1 MALTIDQLQIE
12 IHASSTAAVSG
23 VDALAASFTRLRSA
37 ARGGVGL
44 TTATKQF
51 HAFATAVQNMQA
63 PTQKIAALVAALKPL
78 ESIEKSNLG
87 STLNQLKKIP
97 EITAGLDTT
106 TLTDFSAKIVQIT
119 DAVRP
124 LAAEMEKVSQGFSKL
139 PANIQRAINANAKLT
154 TSNSRATKSYG
165 LLGTGISAV
174 YAKFLA
180 IYWIVRRV
188 ARIFGGWIK
197 ESNNYVENLNLFTVA
212 MGKYADS
219 AKAYA
224 EKVQEAVGIDAS
236 EFMRY
241 QGVFMNMARGFGVAA
256 DKSALMSKNLVQLGY
271 DLASLYN
278 VEFNTAMEKLE
289 SGVSGQPRPMREWG
303 FDLSEATLKAKAL
316 ELGIKKNVE
325 LMSQGEKYQ
334 IRYVQLLETAQKIG
348 ATGDFSRT
356 LDTAAN
362 QLRILKAQAT
372 LAARALGNI
381 FIPALN
387 AVLPYAIAFLKVIR
401 WVAQEIANLFGFT
414 LPEIDYSGLDGF
426 ASGADD
432 AADALDD
439 AAGSAKKLKGLL
451 AGFDE
456 LNIIQQET
464 SGGGKGSGVGG
475 DLGIKLPEYDF
486 LGGLVDSKVA
496 DIFKDMQKWGK
507 RLLPILKPIA
517 AALTAIWATTQLA
530 KFARWI
536 KTLGG
541 TVGILGTAL
550 MGLAAGFAVGALV
563 SYIANIAAADA
574 GMKWLG
580 YAVTGV
586 VVALGA
592 LAVVLGVV
600 RGSLNLVFTGIGLV
614 VGAIVGLSVAQEQ
627 LLTERVSEWF
637 YAYGEGSITITQL
650 ADAYGKMA
658 DEVIARKQPIIDGF
672 SAYETAKQIVADV
685 SLELDA
691 LLQSVQY
698 NTGSIEATLP
708 KIETAFNLLLDNTST
723 TLAALKDNIL
733 LSLAGATGEAY
744 TAMGGDLANIYSL
757 LDETFGAAND
767 TVEANKQ
774 KISELTEQY
783 NSGDISESA
792 FITGLIDAKAAISS
806 LTQDSLPEV
815 DNFRIAAQT
824 AFDGIDFENSEA
836 VSEAL
841 GIFSEKTQAA
851 KNAILEAAGAEQGQL
866 DEVKRLIAALDI
878 SLTPEQEQALAD
890 WQTSITTAMKL
901 DTAAIDE
908 QFRTAASTIN
918 ANLLTEMQGIAEQA
932 STDWNDLNWLEKWW
946 NGGSEAAYVEKALTN
961 YRTNIVA
968 PINEK
973 LITANG
979 SIGADVAGQTDS
991 MMDEVMAA
999 LFSYSI
1005 NGMGG
1010 YVSGFKTDIET
1021 AMAGP
1026 LSEIGK
1032 AMPQGV
1038 ANGVNDNLSLLTDAT
1053 EDAALEGIK
1062 SYAEGQQ
1069 SGSPAK
1075 KYIEQSLFAMQGLR
1089 DGIDKNKYLVTDSL
1103 KSLLNSM
1110 LQMMEQFTSKI
1121 SAALNDMLA
1130 NFANTMGSMSVSS
1143 SGTVNFSRM
1152 QSVSIPRFA
1161 TGGFPTRGD
1170 LFFAN
1175 DPHPEYV
1182 GTMGGR
1188 TAVANNDQIVEG
1200 VAGGVER
1207 ANAEQNAL
1215 LREQN
1220 RLLRQLLEQ
1229 ERQVVF
1235 PTSVE
1240 AGRAVTRAQDMFN
1253 AARGM
1258 A

>member
-1 MALTIDQLQIE
+1 MAITIDQLQIE
-12 IHASSTAAVSG
+12 IQARSTSAASSI
-23 VDALAASFTRLRSA
+23 DALSTSLGKLRTA
-37 ARGGVGL
+37 VKGGAGL
-44 TTATKQF
+44 NTTTKQLQ
-51 HAFATAVQNMQA
+51 AFSQAVQSMQA

-78 ESIEKSNLG
+78 ETIGKSNLG
-87 STLNQLKKIP
+87 SALNQLKKIP
-97 EITAGLDTT
+97 EITAGLDDAK
-106 TLTDFSAKIVQIT
+106 LSAFASKIQQVTI
-119 DAVRP
+119 AIRP
-124 LAAEMEKVSQGFSKL
+124 LAAEMEKVSLGFSRL
-139 PANIQRAINANAKLT
+139 PANIQRAINANARLT
-154 TSNSRATKSYG
+154 RSNKTTAFGFNMLAAK
-165 LLGTGISAV
+165 ISIV
-174 YAKFLA
+174 YVAM
-180 IYWIVRRV
+180 RRV
-188 ARIFGGWIK
+188 ASVIGGWIK
-197 ESNNYVENLNLFTVA
+197 ESNDYVENLNLFTVA
-212 MGKYADS
+212 MGDG
-219 AKAYA
+219 A
-224 EKVQEAVGIDAS
+224 EEAQRFAERVGEALGIDPS
-236 EFMRY
+236 EWMRN
-241 QGVFMNMARGFGVAA
+241 QGIFNTLLTGFGVVA
-256 DKSALMSKNLVQLGY
+256 DKAALMSKNLTQLGY
-271 DLASLYN
+271 DLSSF
-278 VEFNTAMEKLE
+278 FNISFADSMQKLQSGISGELEPLRRLGYDLSQAKLE
-289 SGVSGQPRPMREWG
+289 AIA
-303 FDLSEATLKAKAL
+303 LS
-316 ELGIKKNVE
+316 LGIDRSVSS
-325 LMSQGEKYQ
+325 MTQAEKAQ
-334 IRYVQLLETAQKIG
+334 LRYYAILTQVTTAQ
-348 ATGDFSRT
+348 GDMART
-356 LDTAAN
+356 LQAPAN
-362 QLRILKAQAT
+362 QLRILSAQAT
-372 LAARALGNI
+372 QAARALGNI

-401 WVAQEIANLFGFT
+401 MVADALASLFGFS
-414 LPEIDYSGLDGF
+414 LPEIDYSGVNGL
-426 ASGADD
+426 ASSGED
-432 AADALDD
+432 AADALGD
-439 AAGSAKKLKGLL
+439 AAGNAKKLKGLL

-456 LNIIQQET
+456 LNIIQQQDT
-464 SGGGKGSGVGG
+464 SGGAGKAGGVGGG

-486 LGGLVDSKVA
+486 LGGLVESKVA
-496 DIFKDMQKWGK
+496 KVFEDMQKWAK

-517 AALTAIWATTQLA
+517 AALAAIWATTQLA
-530 KFARWI
+530 KFAKWI

-541 TVGILGTAL
+541 TVGALGTAL
-550 MGLAAGFAVGALV
+550 MGLAAGFSVGALV

-586 VVALGA
+586 VVALGV
-592 LAVVLGVV
+592 LAVALGVV

-614 VGAIVGLSVAQEQ
+614 VGAIVGLAIAQEQ

-672 SAYETAKQIVADV
+672 SAYETAKQSVADV

-698 NTGSIEATLP
+698 NTDSIKEKLPEIKAAFDTLLSD
-708 KIETAFNLLLDNTST
+708 TQG
-723 TLAALKDNIL
+723 TLSALHNNII

-744 TAMGGDLANIYSL
+744 TAMGGDLANIYAL

-792 FITGLIDAKAAISS
+792 FISGLVEAKSAISR

-815 DNFRIAAQT
+815 DTFRIAAQT
-824 AFDGIDFENSEA
+824 AFDGINFENSDA

-841 GIFSEKTQAA
+841 GVFQEKTQAA
-851 KNAILEAAGAEQGQL
+851 KDAVLEAAGAEQSQL
-866 DEVKRLIAALDI
+866 EEVKRLIQELDI

-890 WQTSITTAMKL
+890 WQTSITTAMNI

-932 STDWNDLNWLEKWW
+932 STDWNDLDWLEKWW

-961 YRTNIVA
+961 YRTNIVT

-973 LITANG
+973 LVEVNG

-999 LFSYSI
+999 LFTYSA
-1005 NGMGG
+1005 NGMGI

-1026 LSEIGK
+1026 LADLGEFVNEGFAGGINDNVK
-1032 AMPQGV
+1032 LVEDATKGV
-1038 ANGVNDNLSLLTDAT
+1038 ANAGLDMLAKTN
-1053 EDAALEGIK
+1053 
-1062 SYAEGQQ
+1062 Q
-1069 SGSPAK
+1069 SASPAR
-1075 KYIEQSLFAMQGLR
+1075 KYIEQGLFAMQGLKK
-1089 DGIDKNKYLVTDSL
+1089 GIVDNQSIVTDSL
-1103 KSLLNSM
+1103 KTLLNSM
-1110 LQMMEQFTSKI
+1110 LQMMEQFTGKI
-1121 SAALNDMLA
+1121 ASALNDMLSD
-1130 NFANTMGSMSVSS
+1130 FASTMGSMSVNS
-1143 SGTVNFSRM
+1143 SGAVNFSRM

-1161 TGGFPTRGD
+1161 SGGYVDAGQ
-1170 LFFAN
+1170 LFIAREAG
-1175 DPHPEYV
+1175 PEMV

-1188 TAVANNDQIVEG
+1188 TAVANNDQIVDG

-1229 ERQVVF
+1229 DRTVVF